1 MFGSALGPARWVA
14 LALVLLGVSA
24 CGSQPPSTT
33 LPAGFN
39 LSGTWALVAA
49 ESDVPPTLI
58 RLRARGGWLHLVVQD
73 FPIIAARRVRIEQD
87 ASSMGMSF
95 DGGAWRDVSWGERE
109 RGLWT
114 IQAGWL
120 DDALVILSQAEDASA
135 RETYQQ
141 SADGRRLTVRIELEA
156 GGEDILLRRVYQ
168 RIGAMPSGAQ

>member
-1 MFGSALGPARWVA
+1 MHGFLHREARWLALG
-14 LALVLLGVSA
+14 LALFAVTA
-24 CGSQPPSTT
+24 CGARAPATS

-39 LSGTWALVAA
+39 LTGTWALLAA
-49 ESDVPPTLI
+49 ESDIPPTLI
-58 RLRARGGWLHLVVQD
+58 QLRARGGWLHLVVQD
-73 FPIIAARRVRIEQD
+73 FPIIAAQRVRIEQD

-95 DGGAWRDVSWGERE
+95 DDGAWRDVSWGERE

-120 DDALVILSQAEDASA
+120 EDGLVILSRAEDASA

-141 SADGRRLTVRIELEA
+141 SADGRQLTVRIELEA

-168 RIGAMPSGAQ
+168 RINDDPSGIQ